1 MEPEK
6 MTFGQRIIN
15 AQNEIKAPKGQF
27 NSFGKYTYRSAEDIL
42 EAVKPVLLKYGLY
55 LTVSDEIVPV
65 GDRVYIK
72 AVATIHDTESD
83 KTESVQAFARE
94 PIQKK
99 GMDDSQITG
108 ASSSYARKY
117 AMNGLFCLDDNK
129 DADTDEFHRQE
140 QKPFQQPMNQQ
151 NIAQMNPQ
159 MEKPTRIQLDSLYD
173 LARQKGFTQTQV
185 WKAGRV
191 RNEEQMTM
199 HNYMAV
205 FERLQKLPDVRQG
218 NLNL

>member
-1 MEPEK
+1 MADTSDYK
-6 MTFGQRIIN
+6 GMTFGQRIIN

-27 NSFGKYTYRSAEDIL
+27 NSFGKYRYRSAEDIL

-72 AVATIHDTESD
+72 AVATIHDTKSD

-99 GMDDSQITG
+99 GQDDSQITG
-108 ASSSYARKY
+108 ATSSYARKY

-140 QKPFQQPMNQQ
+140 QKPFRQPEQKSVQ
-151 NIAQMNPQ
+151 AQDV
-159 MEKPTRIQLDSLYD
+159 KPSRVQLDSLYE
-173 LARQKGFTQTQV
+173 LAKQKGFTQAQV

-191 RNEEQMTM
+191 QSEDQMTM
-199 HNYMAV
+199 RHYMAV
-205 FERLQKLPDVRQG
+205 FQRLQKLPDVKQG

>member
-1 MEPEK
+1 MADTSDYK
-6 MTFGQRIIN
+6 GMTFGHRMIN

-27 NSFGKYTYRSAEDIL
+27 NSFGKYSYRSAEDIL

-55 LTVSDEIVPV
+55 LTVSDEIVPI

-94 PIQKK
+94 PILKK

-140 QKPFQQPMNQQ
+140 QKPFRQPEQQPVQ
-151 NIAQMNPQ
+151 AQDV
-159 MEKPTRIQLDSLYD
+159 KPSRVQLDSLYE
-173 LARQKGFTQTQV
+173 LAKTKGFTQAQV

-191 RNEEQMTM
+191 QNESQMNM
-199 HNYMAV
+199 NNYMAV
-205 FERLQKLPDVRQG
+205 FQRLQKLPDVRQG